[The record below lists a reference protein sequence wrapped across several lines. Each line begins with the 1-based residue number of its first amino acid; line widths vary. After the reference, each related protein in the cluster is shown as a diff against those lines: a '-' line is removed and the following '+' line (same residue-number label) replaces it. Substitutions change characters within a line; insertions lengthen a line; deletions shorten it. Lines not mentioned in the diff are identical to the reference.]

1 MATAALTI
9 QVSEEAA
16 RAFTQVSPE
25 DQRKIQLLLD
35 LRLRDL
41 TISPPPRKSLQT
53 VMDEIGKY
61 AAARGLTPA
70 GLESLLNDD

>member
-1 MATAALTI
+1 MATANLTI

-16 RAFTQVSPE
+16 RAFAQVSPE
-25 DQRKIQLLLD
+25 DQRKIQLLLE

-41 TISPPPRKSLQT
+41 TISPLPRKSLQT
-53 VMDEIGKY
+53 VMDEIAKN

-70 GLESLLNDD
+70 ALESLLHDG

>member
-1 MATAALTI
+1 MATANLTI

-16 RAFTQVSPE
+16 RVFAQVSPE
-25 DQRKIQLLLD
+25 DQRKIQWLLG

-41 TISPPPRKSLQT
+41 TLSPPPRKSLQT
-53 VMDEIGKY
+53 VMDEIGRI